1 MTLCVYWVVAAITT
15 NKMSPDILLPFKN
28 LYMEPTATISLS
40 ESTYGLSDPSII
52 LPSDEKKRS
61 QYEITKIKL
70 KVW

>member
-1 MTLCVYWVVAAITT
+1 
-15 NKMSPDILLPFKN
+15 MSPDILLPFKS

-70 KVW
+70 KVWWLMFLWI